1 MLRAYSKNIAVN
13 ANSAIPFNVDK
24 ISVGNSVEHPTAS
37 SIVVKKPG
45 YYMVTFDASLSAA
58 VDGLVTIQLF
68 ANGTAIPDAVIVET
82 LTTGNTAN
90 VSFTTIIRALPGVV
104 DDDVTL
110 TVVPNEALTLTS
122 TAIGVNKVA

>member
-24 ISVGNSVEHPTAS
+24 ISIGNSIEHPTAS

-45 YYMVTFDASLSAA
+45 YYMVTFDVSLSAA